1 MQEGLGEGLSGV
13 GGFEELHELIV
24 QSLVQ
29 EGPHHVPR
37 GFFCVELLQGENFF
51 FLELVQYL
59 IGAGALYRVILKL
72 VLGLVV
78 VELNFFALLGEVEEI
93 TDATCEGAVIG
104 GEDAETAEVEP
115 AERGFWG
122 GSWSF
127 YMIYILLLGFRS

>member
-78 VELNFFALLGEVEEI
+78 VELNFFALPGEVEEVP
-93 TDATCEGAVIG
+93 DAVCEGAVFG
-104 GEDAETAEVEP
+104 GEDAESAEVEP

-122 GSWSF
+122 RELLF
-127 YMIYILLLGFRS
+127 LHYIYIFFY